1 MGFIGVKQD
10 IETPVINVKK
20 DSPQGWTYF
29 GNTFNLRP

>member
-1 MGFIGVKQD
+1 MGFIGVKED

-29 GNTFNLRP
+29 GHIYL